1 MKIVRIV
8 TYQNAVFQRSFLG
21 KRNKTKE
28 RGKNMEPIH
37 IAILGVIALL
47 VLLFMGMNIGT
58 CMFAVGFF
66 GSWVVFL
73 AKGLSIEKA
82 LNAALIVFQKI
93 PFTQATNYTFVVIPL
108 FVLMGQL
115 CYYSGMSAG
124 LYNMCSKLLS
134 NLKGGLAM
142 ATVAACGCFG
152 AICGSSAATAATMG
166 VVALPEMKKHGY
178 KDSLACGSIAAGG
191 TLGILIPPS
200 TGFILYGIIAG
211 ESIGKLFAAGILPGI
226 LLAVCYCISIAIQ
239 VRVKPDLAPNKVKT
253 SLLEKVKAL
262 PGGIPM
268 VILFLVA
275 IGGIMTGFFTAV
287 EASAMG
293 VFCAFIY
300 MLFKRTF
307 NWKVFKA
314 SLIETVKTSGM
325 MFLILIGA
333 YVFGNFLTV
342 TGLPTA
348 LASFI
353 GGLNV
358 SKWIILFII
367 LVIYAVMGCL
377 MDSLA
382 MVLIT
387 VPIFYP
393 VMMQLGF
400 DGIWYGVIMVMVM
413 ELGLITPPVGMNCY
427 IVAGVA
433 KDVPLWDIFKGVA
446 PCLVGM
452 VVAVILVCAFPQIAL
467 VIPNMLTI

>member
-1 MKIVRIV
+1 
-8 TYQNAVFQRSFLG
+8 
-21 KRNKTKE
+21 
-28 RGKNMEPIH
+28 MEPIH
-37 IAILGVIALL
+37 IAILGVVVLL

-73 AKGLSIEKA
+73 AKGLSIERA

-166 VVALPEMKKHGY
+166 VVALPEMKKYGY

-253 SLLEKVKAL
+253 TFIQKLKAL
-262 PGGIPM
+262 PGGLPM
-268 VILFLVA
+268 VVLFAVA

-300 MLFKRTF
+300 MLFKKTF

-367 LVIYAVMGCL
+367 LVIYAIMGCL

-433 KDVPLWDIFKGVA
+433 KDVPLWSIFKGVA
-446 PCLVGM
+446 PCLIGM
-452 VVAVILVCAFPQIAL
+452 VVAVFLVCAFPQIAL
-467 VIPNMLTI
+467 LIPNMLTI

>member
-1 MKIVRIV
+1 
-8 TYQNAVFQRSFLG
+8 
-21 KRNKTKE
+21 
-28 RGKNMEPIH
+28 MEPLH
-37 IAILGVIALL
+37 IAILGVVVLL

-58 CMFAVGFF
+58 CMMAVGFF

-73 AKGLSIEKA
+73 AKGLTVQKA

-115 CYYSGMSAG
+115 CFYSGMSAG
-124 LYNMCSKLLS
+124 LYNMASKLLG

-178 KDSLACGSIAAGG
+178 QDSLACGSIAAGG

-200 TGFILYGIIAG
+200 TGFIMYGIIAG
-211 ESIGKLFAAGILPGI
+211 ESIGKLFTAGIMPGI
-226 LLAVCYCISIAIQ
+226 LLALCYCLSIAVQ
-239 VRVKPDLAPNKVKT
+239 VRVKPDLAPDKVKWPLKEKIR
-253 SLLEKVKAL
+253 SLA
-262 PGGIPM
+262 GGIPM
-268 VILFLVA
+268 VILFVVA

-293 VFCAFIY
+293 TFCAFLY
-300 MLFKRTF
+300 MLYKRTF

-342 TGLPTA
+342 TGLPTS
-348 LASFI
+348 LANFI

-358 SKWIILFII
+358 SRWVILFVI
-367 LVIYAVMGCL
+367 LVIYAIMGCL

-393 VMMQLGF
+393 VMMNLGF

-433 KDVPLWDIFKGVA
+433 KDVPLWTIFKGVA

-452 VVAVILVCAFPQIAL
+452 VVAVVLVCVFPQIATWL
-467 VIPNMLTI
+467 PSLLTI

>member
-1 MKIVRIV
+1 
-8 TYQNAVFQRSFLG
+8 
-21 KRNKTKE
+21 
-28 RGKNMEPIH
+28 MEPLH
-37 IAILGVIALL
+37 IAILGVVVLL

-58 CMFAVGFF
+58 CMMAVGFF

-73 AKGLSIEKA
+73 AKGLTVQKA

-124 LYNMCSKLLS
+124 LYNMASKLLG

-178 KDSLACGSIAAGG
+178 QDSLACGSIAAGG

-200 TGFILYGIIAG
+200 TGFIMYGIIAG
-211 ESIGKLFAAGILPGI
+211 ESIGKLFTAGIMPGI
-226 LLAVCYCISIAIQ
+226 LLALCYCVSIAVQ
-239 VRVKPDLAPNKVKT
+239 VRVKPDLAPDKVKYPMKEKIR
-253 SLLEKVKAL
+253 SLA
-262 PGGIPM
+262 GGIPM
-268 VILFLVA
+268 VILFVVA

-293 VFCAFIY
+293 TFCAFLY
-300 MLFKRTF
+300 MLYKRTF

-342 TGLPTA
+342 TGLPTS
-348 LASFI
+348 LATFI
-353 GGLNV
+353 GGLHV
-358 SKWIILFII
+358 SRWVILFVI
-367 LVIYAVMGCL
+367 LVIYAIMGCL

-393 VMMQLGF
+393 VMMNLGF

-433 KDVPLWDIFKGVA
+433 KDVPLWTIFKGVA

-452 VVAVILVCAFPQIAL
+452 VVAVILVCIFPQIATWL
-467 VIPNMLTI
+467 PSLLTI

>member
-1 MKIVRIV
+1 
-8 TYQNAVFQRSFLG
+8 
-21 KRNKTKE
+21 
-28 RGKNMEPIH
+28 MEPLH
-37 IAILGVIALL
+37 IAILGVVVLL

-58 CMFAVGFF
+58 CMMAVGFF

-73 AKGLSIEKA
+73 AKGLTVQKA

-115 CYYSGMSAG
+115 CFYSGMSAG
-124 LYNMCSKLLS
+124 LYNMASKLLG

-178 KDSLACGSIAAGG
+178 QDSLACGSIAAGG

-200 TGFILYGIIAG
+200 TGFIMYGIIAG
-211 ESIGKLFAAGILPGI
+211 ESIGKLFTAGIMPGI
-226 LLAVCYCISIAIQ
+226 LLALCYCLSIAVQ
-239 VRVKPDLAPNKVKT
+239 VRVKPDLAPDKVKWPLKEKIR
-253 SLLEKVKAL
+253 SLA
-262 PGGIPM
+262 GGIPM
-268 VILFLVA
+268 VILFVVA

-293 VFCAFIY
+293 TFCAFLY
-300 MLFKRTF
+300 MLYKRTF

-342 TGLPTA
+342 TGLPTT
-348 LASFI
+348 LAAFI
-353 GGLNV
+353 GGLHV
-358 SKWIILFII
+358 SRYVIL
-367 LVIYAVMGCL
+367 LVILIIYAIMGCL

-393 VMMQLGF
+393 VMMNLGF

-433 KDVPLWDIFKGVA
+433 KDVPLWTIFKGVA
-446 PCLVGM
+446 PCLIGM
-452 VVAVILVCAFPQIAL
+452 VVAVVLVCVFPQIATWL
-467 VIPNMLTI
+467 PSLLTI

>member
-1 MKIVRIV
+1 
-8 TYQNAVFQRSFLG
+8 
-21 KRNKTKE
+21 
-28 RGKNMEPIH
+28 MEPLH
-37 IAILGVIALL
+37 IAILGVIVLL

-58 CMFAVGFF
+58 CMMAVGFF

-73 AKGLSIEKA
+73 AKGFTFEKA
-82 LNAALIVFQKI
+82 LSAAFIVFQKI

-124 LYNMCSKLLS
+124 LYNMAAKLLG

-200 TGFILYGIIAG
+200 TGFIMYGIIAG
-211 ESIGKLFAAGILPGI
+211 ESIGKLFTAGILPGI
-226 LLAVCYCISIAIQ
+226 LLAICYCLSIAVQ
-239 VRVKPDLAPNKVKT
+239 VRVKPDLAPDKVKWPLKDKLR
-253 SLLEKVKAL
+253 SLT
-262 PGGIPM
+262 GGIPM
-268 VILFLVA
+268 VILFAVA

-293 VFCAFIY
+293 TFCAFLY
-300 MLFKRTF
+300 MLFKKTF

-342 TGLPTA
+342 TGLPTT
-348 LASFI
+348 LAAFI
-353 GGLNV
+353 GGLHV
-358 SKWIILFII
+358 SRYLILLVI
-367 LVIYAVMGCL
+367 LVIYAIMGCL

-433 KDVPLWDIFKGVA
+433 KDVPLWSIFKGVA

-452 VVAVILVCAFPQIAL
+452 VVAVFLVCAFPEIATWL
-467 VIPNMLTI
+467 PGFVKV

>member
-1 MKIVRIV
+1 
-8 TYQNAVFQRSFLG
+8 
-21 KRNKTKE
+21 
-28 RGKNMEPIH
+28 MEPLH
-37 IAILGVIALL
+37 IAILGVVVLL

-58 CMFAVGFF
+58 CMMAVGFF

-73 AKGLSIEKA
+73 AKGLTVQKA

-115 CYYSGMSAG
+115 CFYSGMSAG
-124 LYNMCSKLLS
+124 LYNMASKLLG

-178 KDSLACGSIAAGG
+178 QDSLACGSIAAGG

-200 TGFILYGIIAG
+200 TGFIMYGIIAG
-211 ESIGKLFAAGILPGI
+211 ESIGKLFTAGIMPGI
-226 LLAVCYCISIAIQ
+226 LLALCYCLSIAVQ
-239 VRVKPDLAPNKVKT
+239 VRVKPDLAPDKVKWPLKEKIR
-253 SLLEKVKAL
+253 SLA
-262 PGGIPM
+262 GGIPM
-268 VILFLVA
+268 VILFVVA

-293 VFCAFIY
+293 TFCAFLY
-300 MLFKRTF
+300 MLYKRTF

-342 TGLPTA
+342 TGLPTS
-348 LASFI
+348 LANFI

-358 SKWIILFII
+358 SRWVILFVI
-367 LVIYAVMGCL
+367 LLIYAIMGCL

-393 VMMQLGF
+393 VMMNLGF

-433 KDVPLWDIFKGVA
+433 KDVPLWTIFKGVA

-452 VVAVILVCAFPQIAL
+452 VVAVVLVCVFPQIATWL
-467 VIPNMLTI
+467 PSLLTI